1 MPVLHFLARFIK
13 PKRQAMGFIKKQF
26 RQIKKFPRW
35 VFIPFYLLI
44 KLLKF
49 TMKSSMI
56 DPFGMIS
63 HSAFPYVTIT
73 WHNRL
78 LFFPAMFTKDVTA
91 RTAAMISPSRDGQYL
106 SDIVSLFGVTP
117 VRGSS
122 SKKGVSAMLESV
134 RFIEKGFNVSITP
147 DGPRGPKYSMSA
159 GPVVLASMTG
169 RPIVPMTVNY
179 SKYWALKSWDGFR
192 IPKPFSEVKLIVGE
206 PINIPQN
213 LDDAEIEKWRVLLQ
227 DTLNKLSVD

>member
-1 MPVLHFLARFIK
+1 
-13 PKRQAMGFIKKQF
+13 MGFIKKQF

-35 VFIPFYLLI
+35 VFVPFYLLI

-56 DPFGMIS
+56 DPAGMVS
-63 HSAFPYVTIT
+63 HSSFPIVTIT

-78 LFFPAMFTKDVTA
+78 LFFPAMFTRDVTA
-91 RTAAMISPSRDGQYL
+91 RTAAIISPSRDGQYL

-122 SKKGVSAMLESV
+122 SKKGVSAMKESI

-147 DGPRGPKYSMSA
+147 DGPRGPKYIMSA
-159 GPVVLASMTG
+159 GPVVLASITG

-179 SKYWALKSWDGFR
+179 SKYWSLKSWDAFR
-192 IPKPFSEVKLIVGE
+192 IPKPFSEVKLIVGG
-206 PINIPQN
+206 PIMIPPD
-213 LDDAEIEKWRVLLQ
+213 LSDDEIEKWRLSLQ
-227 DTLNKLSVD
+227 NTLNELSVD